1 MMQEGTWGGSSQR
14 SGPGEGMDQ
23 MGMQVGWVGFG
34 RSNLLVSID
43 VEWDGSGTGIKESSW
58 SVEGCLTRD

>member
-1 MMQEGTWGGSSQR
+1 
-14 SGPGEGMDQ
+14 MDQ